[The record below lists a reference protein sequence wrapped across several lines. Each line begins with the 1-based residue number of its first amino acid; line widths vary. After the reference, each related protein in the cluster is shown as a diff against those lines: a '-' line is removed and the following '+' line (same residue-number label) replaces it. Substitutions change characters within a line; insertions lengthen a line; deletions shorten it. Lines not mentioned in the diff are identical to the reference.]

1 MGVRR
6 RARELSLQFLYQVDL
21 KDISLT
27 SSNFKE
33 ELEHFWENSSKPH
46 DNKVIEFSN
55 RINIGTIEN
64 SDSINSFI
72 SRYSENW
79 KISRI
84 SAIDKQILRMAIFEL
99 LYTRDIPNRVVI
111 NEAIEIAKKYGTE
124 ESSSFINGILDKIR
138 KDIVVGAHNDD
149 E

>member
-84 SAIDKQILRMAIFEL
+84 SAVDKQILRMAIFEL
-99 LYTRDIPNRVVI
+99 LYMRDIPNRVVI